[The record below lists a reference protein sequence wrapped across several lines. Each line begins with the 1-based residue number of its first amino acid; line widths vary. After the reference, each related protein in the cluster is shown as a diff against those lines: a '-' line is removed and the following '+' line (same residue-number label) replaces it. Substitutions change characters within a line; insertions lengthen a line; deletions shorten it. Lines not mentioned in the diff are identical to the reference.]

1 MSLTAGSRLGS
12 YQVLSLL
19 GAGGM
24 GEVYKARDTRLD
36 REVALKV
43 LPEDLFDDE
52 ERKARFEREAKLLAA
67 LNHPNI
73 AAIHSFEEIPG
84 SPGTPGSSARHLL
97 VMELLEGETLR
108 ERLRD
113 GALPV
118 RKALEIAVQ
127 IARGL
132 AAAHEKGIVHRDL
145 KPENIFITKDQRV
158 KILDFGLA
166 KSRPRDEAI
175 EKLTQAGTLSVLTE
189 AGTVFG
195 TANYMSPEQVRG
207 EPADHRSD
215 IFSFGTILF
224 ELLAGK
230 NPFRAA
236 TTPETMTAILKQEP
250 PALSEM
256 TVGVAPS
263 LSAIV
268 GRCLDKKPE
277 ARFQSAA
284 DLAFALFSLSVPAAA
299 RAPRRR
305 WMGVAALALVGG
317 LALGLALARS
327 LWSRGGS
334 PAFPEFTRLTFRRG
348 TVENARFAKDGK
360 TILYSASWEGQPHRA
375 FSTRPGEP
383 EVPIGPPDALFLGVS
398 NNGQLALAMRPR
410 YLGWMYE
417 GTLAISHGGSE
428 APREMATGVEEAD
441 WAPGDASMA
450 IVRNDEE
457 RGKWILEHPIG
468 ASLLESPGRIGNA
481 RISPDGREV
490 AFTSHPSV
498 DPAGEVAVA
507 RRGEG
512 PRTLSGDWRTLQGL
526 AWSPSGGE
534 ILFTASR
541 EGRSQSLWAVSRS
554 GRLRSVARWGGNWTL
569 EDVAADGALLLTRGQ
584 VQLSIMALAPEQT
597 RDLTW
602 FDWSDPVDVTPD
614 GRTVLFLEWGDGVG
628 GAKVAFLRATDG
640 SPAIRLGEGDPAA
653 VSPDG
658 RKALIYRSAP
668 PRLVLVPAG
677 PGQERTLPA
686 GEIRRFGADRF
697 PYSTAFFPGGTRFVF
712 VAEAADE
719 LPRLWVQDV
728 DGGPPQPFGPAER
741 LSNPTI
747 SPDGG
752 SVAAFAE
759 ATGRLAVFSAN
770 GEVRRSMDLGKE
782 DSLPIGWFSDNRSVF
797 LRVRVGTVT
806 RIDRLDTVSGKRE
819 VWRDLPIQ
827 DPAGILSGVLACY
840 ISQDG
845 KTIVTSY
852 LRVLND
858 LYLVRNVR

>member
-1 MSLTAGSRLGS
+1 
-12 YQVLSLL
+12 
-19 GAGGM
+19 M
-24 GEVYKARDTRLD
+24 GEVWRAKDTRLGRD
-36 REVALKV
+36 VAIKV
-43 LPEDLFDDE
+43 LPEEFFQD
-52 ERKARFEREAKLLAA
+52 RGRVARFEREAKSLAA

-73 AAIHSFEEIPG
+73 ATLFSFEEISG
-84 SPGTPGSSARHLL
+84 RHLL
-97 VMELLEGETLR
+97 VQELLEGDTLR
-108 ERLRD
+108 ERLRA
-113 GALPV
+113 GSLPP
-118 RKALEIAVQ
+118 RKAIDVAAQ
-127 IARGL
+127 IAQAL

-145 KPENIFITKDQRV
+145 KPENVFLTKNDRV

-166 KSRPRDEAI
+166 KLWRREEAV
-175 EKLTQAGTLSVLTE
+175 EKLTEAGTLSLLTE

-195 TANYMSPEQVRG
+195 TVSYMSPEQVRG
-207 EPADHRSD
+207 EPVDRRSD
-215 IFSFGTILF
+215 IFSFGTILY
-224 ELLAGK
+224 EMLSEK
-230 NPFRAA
+230 NPFRRD
-236 TTPETMTAILKQEP
+236 TSPETMTAILKDEP
-250 PALSEM
+250 AALSGKAA
-256 TVGVAPS
+256 GVAPG
-263 LSAIV
+263 LSTIV
-268 GRCLDKKPE
+268 SRCLEKKPDE
-277 ARFQSAA
+277 RFQSAA
-284 DLAFALFSLSVPAAA
+284 DLAFALTSQAQSAAVPV
-299 RAPRRR
+299 PSRR
-305 WMGVAALALVGG
+305 WKAVGGPALVVG
-317 LALGLALARS
+317 LVIGVVLMRLLSSGRGTQAL
-327 LWSRGGS
+327 
-334 PAFPEFTRLTFRRG
+334 PEFTRLTFRRG

-375 FSTRPGEP
+375 FSTRLGEP

-398 NNGQLALAMRPR
+398 HNGQLALAMRPR

-450 IVRNDEE
+450 IIRNDWE

-490 AFTSHPSV
+490 AFTLHPSV

-507 RRGEG
+507 GRGEG

-526 AWSPSGGE
+526 AWSPSGEE

-602 FDWSDPVDVTPD
+602 FDWSDPVNVTPD

-658 RKALIYRSAP
+658 RKALIYRPAP

-677 PGQERTLPA
+677 PGQETTLPA

-697 PYSTAFFPGGTRFVF
+697 LYSTAFFPGGTRFVF

-782 DSLPIGWFSDNRSVF
+782 YSLPIGWFSDNRSVF
-797 LRVRVGTVT
+797 LSVRVGTVT

-827 DPAGILSGVLACY
+827 DSAGISGVLACY
-840 ISQDG
+840 ISRDG